1 MTEVRCQRS
10 DDRGHRGQM
19 TEGTEDRRQKQN
31 AGMMSEN
38 KFTTEK
44 HGVSLIVSDCI
55 IMIGFYFTKNT

>member
-1 MTEVRCQRS
+1 
-10 DDRGHRGQM
+10 M